1 MNELAQAT
9 KRGPGRPPKYHE
21 RAIAAPVEM
30 ASPAVEAPAQSA
42 ADVGAVPRVK
52 RKPFGALEQKLFYP
66 AREGFHRHW
75 FNDHPGRIARAQEA
89 GYEHVK
95 DNDGKVVTRIVG
107 TAEGGGP
114 LSAYLMEIPEE
125 WWQADMAEQQKQVNE
140 KEETMRRGALEQ
152 QAGDNRYVPQQGIK
166 ISHGR

>member
-1 MNELAQAT
+1 MEQEI

-21 RAIAAPVEM
+21 QAVAQTAVSEM
-30 ASPAVEAPAQSA
+30 PSPANPVITEASTLP
-42 ADVGAVPRVK
+42 PRPN
-52 RKPFGALEQKLFYP
+52 RKPFGALEQKLAYP

-75 FNDHPGRIARAQEA
+75 FNDSPGRIVRAQEA
-89 GYEHVK
+89 GYDHVK
-95 DNDGKVVTRIVG
+95 GDDGKNVTRIVG

-140 KEETMRRGALEQ
+140 KEDTMRRGELEKQ
-152 QAGDNRYVPQQGIK
+152 SGDNRYVPAQGIK

>member
-1 MNELAQAT
+1 MEQEI

-21 RAIAAPVEM
+21 Q
-30 ASPAVEAPAQSA
+30 AVAQTAPAETVSA
-42 ADVGAVPRVK
+42 EVSTLPARPER
-52 RKPFGALEQKLFYP
+52 RPFGALEQKLAYP

-75 FNDHPGRIARAQEA
+75 FNDSPGRIERAKEG

-95 DNDGKVVTRIVG
+95 GDDGKNVNRIVG

-114 LSAYLMEIPEE
+114 QTGYLMEIPEE
-125 WWQADMAEQQKQVNE
+125 WWKADMAEYQKQVNE
-140 KEETMRRGALEQ
+140 KEDTIKRGELESQ
-152 QAGDNRYVPQQGIK
+152 QGDNRYVPQQGIK